1 MKKYLLTAMSLT
13 LATFMAQAAD
23 PSMTDKHTH
32 STNPTANPT
41 AIEGA
46 TPDNTGVNKRDRDER
61 TKTPLDQSLTKA
73 DQEIT
78 RAIRKLIM
86 QQELSMNAK
95 NVKVITQ
102 NGEVTLRGPVE
113 SRAEVEKIVSLA
125 KTVPSVKTL
134 HNQLEVN

>member
-1 MKKYLLTAMSLT
+1 MKKYLITAMGLT
-13 LATFMAQAAD
+13 LATFMAQAGD
-23 PSMTDKHTH
+23 SSISDKHTH
-32 STNPTANPT
+32 STNPTT
-41 AIEGA
+41 IEGA
-46 TPDNTGVNKRDRDER
+46 KPDNTEVNKRDRDER

-78 RAIRKLIM
+78 RAIRKLLM
-86 QQELSMNAK
+86 QEELSMNAK

-113 SRAEVEKIVSLA
+113 SRAEVEKIVSLT
-125 KTVPSVKTL
+125 KSVPSVKTL

>member
-1 MKKYLLTAMSLT
+1 MKKHLLTAMSLT
-13 LATFMAQAAD
+13 LATFVAQAAD
-23 PSMTDKHTH
+23 PSNPNKHTD
-32 STNPTANPT
+32 SPNPS

-46 TPDNTGVNKRDRDER
+46 SPDNTEVNKRDRDER

-86 QQELSMNAK
+86 QQELSMNGK

-125 KTVPSVKTL
+125 KTVPSVKAL